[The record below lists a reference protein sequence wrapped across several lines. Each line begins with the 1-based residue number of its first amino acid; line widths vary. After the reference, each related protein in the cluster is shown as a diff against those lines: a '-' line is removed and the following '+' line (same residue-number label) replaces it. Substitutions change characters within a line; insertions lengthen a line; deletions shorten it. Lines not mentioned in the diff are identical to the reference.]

1 MNNFLPF
8 VYCSAALLS
17 LLLLIGCLTIIRKNR
32 KWFVVL
38 FSSVFVVNTGYSI
51 LAFSCDLQMALM
63 ANRIA
68 YLGSVFLPLSMLII
82 ILKVTNTSYKKF
94 LPSFLICLSI
104 LIFLIA
110 ASPGILNIYYRSVSF
125 EVVNGVATLKKVYG
139 PLHPVYLIYLVGY
152 FGTMIWVIIRSY
164 LKKTIENTAHAI
176 ILAIAVFVNICVWFI
191 EQIASINFEMLSIS
205 YIISELFL
213 LGVHMV
219 VKENQKLKE
228 LVRQIE
234 KVKRFSE
241 NENSA
246 KTDNMPTTNINF
258 DAQKIEMFISGV
270 EELTSTEKIIYDC
283 YIKRLTTKEI
293 LLMLNIKE
301 NTLKYHNKNIYGKLG
316 VNSRKEILEIHKQIK
331 IINNV

>member
-139 PLHPVYLIYLVGY
+139 PLHPVYLIHLVGY
-152 FGTMIWVIIRSY
+152 FGIMIWVIIRSY

-213 LGVHMV
+213 LGVHLV
-219 VKENQKLKE
+219 VKENQRLKE
-228 LVRQIE
+228 IVRQIE
-234 KVKRFSE
+234 KAKNFAQNEKTATSE
-241 NENSA
+241 
-246 KTDNMPTTNINF
+246 KPTTAPSFTTERIEEFIN
-258 DAQKIEMFISGV
+258 GV
-270 EELTSTEKIIYDC
+270 SQLTATEKEVYEC
-283 YIKRLTTKEI
+283 YIKQLTTKEI
-293 LLMLNIKE
+293 LLKLEIKG
-301 NTLKYHNKNIYGKLG
+301 NALKYHNKNIYGKLG
-316 VNSRKEILEIHKQIK
+316 VNSRKEIMEIHNQIQ
-331 IINNV
+331 IINNI

>member
-1 MNNFLPF
+1 
-8 VYCSAALLS
+8 
-17 LLLLIGCLTIIRKNR
+17 
-32 KWFVVL
+32 
-38 FSSVFVVNTGYSI
+38 
-51 LAFSCDLQMALM
+51 
-63 ANRIA
+63 
-68 YLGSVFLPLSMLII
+68 
-82 ILKVTNTSYKKF
+82 
-94 LPSFLICLSI
+94 
-104 LIFLIA
+104 
-110 ASPGILNIYYRSVSF
+110 
-125 EVVNGVATLKKVYG
+125 
-139 PLHPVYLIYLVGY
+139 
-152 FGTMIWVIIRSY
+152 
-164 LKKTIENTAHAI
+164 
-176 ILAIAVFVNICVWFI
+176 
-191 EQIASINFEMLSIS
+191 
-205 YIISELFL
+205 
-213 LGVHMV
+213 MV

>member
-1 MNNFLPF
+1 M
-8 VYCSAALLS
+8 
-17 LLLLIGCLTIIRKNR
+17 
-32 KWFVVL
+32 L
-38 FSSVFVVNTGYSI
+38 FSSVTVVNVGYTLLSVSGNLN
-51 LAFSCDLQMALM
+51 LALWS
-63 ANRIA
+63 NRLA
-68 YLGSVFLPLSMLII
+68 YLGSVFLPLAMLMI
-82 ILKVTNTSYKKF
+82 ILNVVNISYFKK
-94 LPSFLICLSI
+94 LPVILFGISA

-110 ASPGILNIYYRSVSF
+110 ASPGILNIYYWSVSF